1 MESRTRTHS
10 TSDTKAACDVS
21 RGSFLRD
28 FSRCWCFGLLLTAV
42 MVLGCADD
50 TLPVPSEADKTTA
63 TPPPAARPKKTPR
76 QSQAAHRLTKSGER
90 RSQSTAAM
98 YFGTA
103 SFAKEKLTFANVQHT
118 VQLYR
123 ATNGKNPADWQEFD
137 KVILKPN
144 GIRLPEL
151 QSGDKYIFDSNTGE
165 LMIEHGVD
173 KQ

>member
-1 MESRTRTHS
+1 
-10 TSDTKAACDVS
+10 
-21 RGSFLRD
+21 
-28 FSRCWCFGLLLTAV
+28 
-42 MVLGCADD
+42 
-50 TLPVPSEADKTTA
+50 
-63 TPPPAARPKKTPR
+63 
-76 QSQAAHRLTKSGER
+76 
-90 RSQSTAAM
+90 
-98 YFGTA
+98 
-103 SFAKEKLTFANVQHT
+103 